1 MTDDQTIRNLLV
13 QREKLAPDPNR
24 ALTEARRR
32 HHRRQWRL
40 PLIIAACT
48 AVLLATVTL
57 FVTTRHDIPTATAT
71 GDIPDLHGNW
81 TLGSA
86 GGPDTLAVPHPS
98 SWTLMIGPGDQI
110 TIGLACDS
118 ITGKYRIDGTTLRLE
133 NAVDGLGVCGY
144 SKSVPQTQIAAI
156 QAIDRVMSSL
166 AQGKITFTAMPQG
179 QLRLNNSTVWAIF
192 TKSPPPPDRGA
203 GQRSK

>member
-71 GDIPDLHGNW
+71 NHIPDLQGNW
-81 TLGSA
+81 TLESA
-86 GGPDTLAVPHPS
+86 GSPDTLAVPHPS
-98 SWTLMIGPGDQI
+98 SWILRIGPGDQI
-110 TIGLACDS
+110 TIGLACGS

-133 NAVDGLGVCGY
+133 NAVDGLVACGY

-156 QAIDRVMSSL
+156 QTIDRTISSL
-166 AQGKITFTAMPQG
+166 TQGKMTLTATPQS

-192 TKSPPPPDRGA
+192 TKN
-203 GQRSK
+203 